1 MDVDPA
7 PTILT
12 SPNAANRF
20 RNRIAR
26 FFPRLN
32 LSEQTLLISLA
43 ILVGVGCGAGSVL
56 FQWLLDVTHRLLLV
70 DAPALLGNPF
80 LFPLIPALGGLA
92 AGLIACFYE
101 AEARGPGV
109 AEVMNAIITR
119 RGVIRARVM
128 VAKAFASALTL
139 GSGGSAASPRP
150 GCPASSA
157 PRARTR
163 WLA

>member
-1 MDVDPA
+1 MHVDPA
-7 PTILT
+7 PTVLT

-20 RNRIAR
+20 RNRIVR
-26 FFPRLN
+26 FFLRLN

-56 FQWLLDVTHRLLLV
+56 FQWLLDAAYRLLLV
-70 DAPALLGNPF
+70 DAPVLLGKPF

-92 AGLIACFYE
+92 AGLIACFY
-101 AEARGPGV
+101 ASEARG
-109 AEVMNAIITR
+109 AAWR
-119 RGVIRARVM
+119 RR
-128 VAKAFASALTL
+128 
-139 GSGGSAASPRP
+139 

-157 PRARTR
+157 HRVRTR